1 MKIINKIK
9 YTRLNSLKPN
19 YELIV
24 IQDDIIHKIKYYKA
38 MPNTKTNLNK
48 WGYSPQVQWLYSS
61 QEYLDIVE
69 QGKDLDAEIYE
80 SVPYTLTTSE
90 TDYILGYAWANDIEG
105 DDILTIIKEINKLGL
120 NIIKE
125 NE

>member
-90 TDYILGYAWANDIEG
+90 TDYILGYAWANDMEG
-105 DDILTIIKEINKLGL
+105 DDTLTIIKEINKLGL